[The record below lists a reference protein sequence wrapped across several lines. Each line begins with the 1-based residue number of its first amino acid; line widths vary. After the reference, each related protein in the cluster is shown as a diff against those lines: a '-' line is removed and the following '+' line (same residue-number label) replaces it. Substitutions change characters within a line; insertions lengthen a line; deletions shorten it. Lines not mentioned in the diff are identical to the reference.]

1 MKNASGFPEAFFVPF
16 TVLEDISGILY
27 REGGGFGG
35 EEEKKY
41 QLNPELLISPSSS
54 LLVE

>member
-1 MKNASGFPEAFFVPF
+1 VSFA
-16 TVLEDISGILY
+16 VLEFKSDIFY
-27 REGGGFGG
+27 TEGGGFGG
-35 EEEKKY
+35 EEEKEY